1 MSNAKEKMD
10 IYFDHRAPSI
20 VVEIED
26 YKKGYIDIR
35 RRGGKIRA
43 FTEITKENVQHCKEL
58 MRLVDELRHLGGVK
72 GGLAVSESEYMATTV
87 LQQAQPLT
95 QVIYSNVKEVVE
107 QGQYIFDTLWNTAVP
122 AEQRIRE
129 IEEGIMHRETRIIE
143 EPDEIVREITRLIT
157 SSNELYTCTTP
168 GGLLYSY
175 NYFFEINKEIMEK
188 FKKGEHK
195 GIKFITSIDSDNVK
209 LSKIFLDYGME
220 IRHVK
225 NLPPMSFGVSD
236 KEIAATIEKMENGK
250 MVQSL
255 LISNERDYITHFTS
269 IFEELWKNGIDA
281 KERIRDIEEGKHLA
295 SIEVIQ
301 NADTTAKLYVD
312 IVKSAKNEIL
322 LIIPT
327 TNAILR
333 QEKIGAIPSLA
344 EAAKERNVKVRLLT
358 PSSPQS
364 LSQSTIANLKGLD
377 HVNVDIDIRYI
388 EQMSDTK
395 ATILIVDRKESL
407 VMELRDDLKASF
419 NGAIG
424 LSTYSTSKAGV
435 LSYVAIFENLWKQAE
450 LYRHVKDANERLK
463 VHDKMQKEFI
473 DIAAHELRTPIQ
485 PILGLADILYSKIN
499 NNEQLEYLD
508 IIIRNAR
515 RLQALTENILDV
527 SKIESNSLILKKEQ
541 FDLNKAI
548 LHVITDYKNQIKN
561 TDKIKVILISKG
573 DFFVYADQMRIT
585 QVISNLLNNA
595 IKSTKYDGSIYIK
608 LEKEREKM
616 ANGDNDHIVVSI
628 KDSGE
633 GIHSDIKP
641 YLFSKFTTKS
651 DQGTGLGLFI
661 SKNIIKAHGGK
672 IWAENNDI
680 GEKGATFY
688 FTLPLVT

>member
-20 VVEIED
+20 VVEIEE
-26 YKKGYIDIR
+26 YKNGYIDIR

-107 QGQYIFDTLWNTAVP
+107 QGQYIFDTLWSTAVP

-129 IEEGIMHRETRIIE
+129 IEEGVIHKETRIIE
-143 EPDEIVREITRLIT
+143 EPDEIVQEIARLT
-157 SSNELYTCTTP
+157 ANSNELYTCITP

-175 NYFFEINKEIMEK
+175 NYFFEIKKKLMDK
-188 FKKGEHK
+188 YKKGEHK
-195 GIKFITSIDSDNVK
+195 GIKYITSIDSDNVK
-209 LSKIFLDYGME
+209 LSKIYLDYGME

-255 LISNERDYITHFTS
+255 LISNEPDYITHFTS

-281 KERIRDIEEGKHLA
+281 KDRIRDIEEGKHLA

-301 NADTTAKLYVD
+301 NADTAAKLYVG
-312 IVKSAKNEIL
+312 IVKSAKKEIL

-333 QEKIGAIPSLA
+333 QEKIGVIPSLA

-358 PSSPQS
+358 PSPPQS
-364 LSQSTIANLKGLD
+364 LPLSTIANLKELD

-407 VMELRDDLKASF
+407 VMELRDDSKASF

-450 LYRHVKDANERLK
+450 LYQHVKDANERLK

-499 NNEQLEYLD
+499 NNEQLGYLD

-515 RLQALTENILDV
+515 RLQGLTENILDV

-561 TDKIKVILISKG
+561 TDKIKIILISKG
-573 DFFVYADQMRIT
+573 DFFVYADQIRIT

-608 LEKEREKM
+608 LEKEAEKK
-616 ANGDNDHIVVSI
+616 ANGGNDHIVVSI

-661 SKNIIKAHGGK
+661 SKNIVEAHGGK
-672 IWAENNDI
+672 IWAENNAI

-688 FTLPLVT
+688 FTLPRVE

>member
-1 MSNAKEKMD
+1 M
-10 IYFDHRAPSI
+10 
-20 VVEIED
+20 
-26 YKKGYIDIR
+26 
-35 RRGGKIRA
+35 
-43 FTEITKENVQHCKEL
+43 
-58 MRLVDELRHLGGVK
+58 
-72 GGLAVSESEYMATTV
+72 
-87 LQQAQPLT
+87 
-95 QVIYSNVKEVVE
+95 
-107 QGQYIFDTLWNTAVP
+107 
-122 AEQRIRE
+122 
-129 IEEGIMHRETRIIE
+129 
-143 EPDEIVREITRLIT
+143 
-157 SSNELYTCTTP
+157 
-168 GGLLYSY
+168 
-175 NYFFEINKEIMEK
+175 
-188 FKKGEHK
+188 
-195 GIKFITSIDSDNVK
+195 
-209 LSKIFLDYGME
+209 
-220 IRHVK
+220 
-225 NLPPMSFGVSD
+225 
-236 KEIAATIEKMENGK
+236 
-250 MVQSL
+250 
-255 LISNERDYITHFTS
+255 
-269 IFEELWKNGIDA
+269 
-281 KERIRDIEEGKHLA
+281 
-295 SIEVIQ
+295 
-301 NADTTAKLYVD
+301 D

-322 LIIPT
+322 LVIPT

-377 HVNVDIDIRYI
+377 HVNADIDIRYI

-407 VMELRDDLKASF
+407 VMELRDDSKASF

-435 LSYVAIFENLWKQAE
+435 LSYVAIFENLWRQAE
-450 LYRHVKDANERLK
+450 LYQHVKDANERLK

-608 LEKEREKM
+608 LEKEREKI

-661 SKNIIKAHGGK
+661 SKNIIEAHGGK

>member
-20 VVEIED
+20 VVEIEE
-26 YKKGYIDIR
+26 YKNGYIDIR

-107 QGQYIFDTLWNTAVP
+107 QGQYIFDTLWSTAVP

-129 IEEGIMHRETRIIE
+129 IEEGVIHKETRIIE
-143 EPDEIVREITRLIT
+143 EPDEIVQEIARLT
-157 SSNELYTCTTP
+157 ANSNELYTCITP

-175 NYFFEINKEIMEK
+175 NYFFEIKKELMDK
-188 FKKGEHK
+188 YKKGEHK
-195 GIKFITSIDSDNVK
+195 GIKYITSIDSDNVK
-209 LSKIFLDYGME
+209 LSKIYLDYGME

-255 LISNERDYITHFTS
+255 LVSNEPDYITHFTS

-281 KERIRDIEEGKHLA
+281 KDRIRDIEEGKHLA

-301 NADTTAKLYVD
+301 NADTAAKLYVG
-312 IVKSAKNEIL
+312 IVKSAKKEIL

-333 QEKIGAIPSLA
+333 QEKIGVIPSLA

-358 PSSPQS
+358 PSPPQS
-364 LSQSTIANLKGLD
+364 LPLSAIANLKGLD

-407 VMELRDDLKASF
+407 VMELRDDSKASF

-450 LYRHVKDANERLK
+450 LYQHVKDANERLK

-499 NNEQLEYLD
+499 NNEQLGYLD

-515 RLQALTENILDV
+515 RLQGLTENILDV

-561 TDKIKVILISKG
+561 TDKIKIILISKG
-573 DFFVYADQMRIT
+573 DFFVYADQIRIT

-595 IKSTKYDGSIYIK
+595 IKSTKYDGSIHIK
-608 LEKEREKM
+608 LEKEAGKK

-628 KDSGE
+628 KDSGG

-661 SKNIIKAHGGK
+661 SKNIVEAHGGK
-672 IWAENNDI
+672 IWAENNAI

-688 FTLPLVT
+688 FTLPRVE

>member
-20 VVEIED
+20 VVEIEE
-26 YKKGYIDIR
+26 YKNGYIDIR

-43 FTEITKENVQHCKEL
+43 FTEVTKENVQHCKEL

-107 QGQYIFDTLWNTAVP
+107 QGQYIFDTLWSTAVP

-129 IEEGIMHRETRIIE
+129 IEEGVIHKETRIIE
-143 EPDEIVREITRLIT
+143 EPDEIVQEIARLT
-157 SSNELYTCTTP
+157 ANSNELYTCITP

-175 NYFFEINKEIMEK
+175 NYFFEIKKKLMDK
-188 FKKGEHK
+188 YKKGEHK
-195 GIKFITSIDSDNVK
+195 GIKYITSIDSDNVK
-209 LSKIFLDYGME
+209 LSKIYLDYGME

-255 LISNERDYITHFTS
+255 LISNEPDYITHFTS

-281 KERIRDIEEGKHLA
+281 KDRIRDIEEGKHLA

-301 NADTTAKLYVD
+301 NADTAAKLYVG
-312 IVKSAKNEIL
+312 IVKSAKKEIL

-333 QEKIGAIPSLA
+333 QEKIGVIPSLA

-358 PSSPQS
+358 PSPPQS
-364 LSQSTIANLKGLD
+364 LPLSTIANLKGLD

-407 VMELRDDLKASF
+407 VMELRDDSKASF

-450 LYRHVKDANERLK
+450 LYQHVKDANERLK
-463 VHDKMQKEFI
+463 EHDKMQKEFI

-561 TDKIKVILISKG
+561 TDKIKIMLISNG
-573 DFFVYADQMRIT
+573 DFFVYADQIRIT

-608 LEKEREKM
+608 LEKEREKI
-616 ANGDNDHIVVSI
+616 ANGDNDHIVVSV

-661 SKNIIKAHGGK
+661 SKNIIEAHGGK

>member
-122 AEQRIRE
+122 AKQRIRE
-129 IEEGIMHRETRIIE
+129 IEEGIIHRETRIIE
-143 EPDEIVREITRLIT
+143 EPDEIVREIARLTT
-157 SSNELYTCTTP
+157 SSNELYTCITP

-175 NYFFEINKEIMEK
+175 NYFFEINKKLMEK
-188 FKKGEHK
+188 FKKGEHR

-255 LISNERDYITHFTS
+255 LISNEPDYITHFTS

-333 QEKIGAIPSLA
+333 QEKIGVISSLA

-407 VMELRDDLKASF
+407 VMELRDDSKASF

-450 LYRHVKDANERLK
+450 LYQHVKDANERLK

-661 SKNIIKAHGGK
+661 SKNIIEAHGGK

>member
-20 VVEIED
+20 VVEIEE
-26 YKKGYIDIR
+26 YKNGYTDIR

-43 FTEITKENVQHCKEL
+43 FTEITKENVHYCKEL
-58 MRLVDELRHLGGVK
+58 MRLVDELRHLAGVK

-107 QGQYIFDTLWNTAVP
+107 QGQYIFDTLWSTAVP

-129 IEEGIMHRETRIIE
+129 IDEGIVHKETRIIE
-143 EPDEIVREITRLIT
+143 EPDEIVQQIARLT
-157 SSNELYTCTTP
+157 ASSNELYTCITP

-175 NYFFEINKEIMEK
+175 NYFFEIKKKLMEK
-188 FKKGEHK
+188 YKKGEHK
-195 GIKFITSIDSDNVK
+195 GIKYITSIDSDNIK
-209 LSKIFLDYGME
+209 LSKIYLDYGME

-255 LISNERDYITHFTS
+255 LISNEPDYITHFTS

-281 KERIRDIEEGKHLA
+281 KDRIRDIEEGKHLA

-301 NADTTAKLYVD
+301 NADTAAKLYVS
-312 IVKSAKNEIL
+312 IVKSAKKEIL

-333 QEKIGAIPSLA
+333 QEKIGVIPSLA

-358 PSSPQS
+358 PSPPQS
-364 LSQSTIANLKGLD
+364 LSLSTIANLKGLD

-388 EQMSDTK
+388 EQMSDAK
-395 ATILIVDRKESL
+395 ATILIVDGKESL
-407 VMELRDDLKASF
+407 VMELRDDSKASF

-435 LSYVAIFENLWKQAE
+435 LSYVSIFENLWKQAE
-450 LYRHVKDANERLK
+450 LYQHVKDANERLK

-515 RLQALTENILDV
+515 RLQGLTENILDV

-561 TDKIKVILISKG
+561 TDKIKVILVSKG
-573 DFFVYADQMRIT
+573 DFFVYADQIRIT

-608 LEKEREKM
+608 LEKEGEKI

-661 SKNIIKAHGGK
+661 SKNIVEAHGGK
-672 IWAENNDI
+672 IWAENNAL
-680 GEKGATFY
+680 GEKGATFH
-688 FTLPLVT
+688 FTLPLVG

>member
-20 VVEIED
+20 VVEIEE
-26 YKKGYIDIR
+26 YKNGYIDIR

-43 FTEITKENVQHCKEL
+43 FTEVTKENVQHCKEL

-107 QGQYIFDTLWNTAVP
+107 QGQYIFDTLWSTAVP

-129 IEEGIMHRETRIIE
+129 IEEGVIHKETRIIE
-143 EPDEIVREITRLIT
+143 EPDEIVQEIARLT
-157 SSNELYTCTTP
+157 ANSNELYTCITP

-175 NYFFEINKEIMEK
+175 NYFFEIKKKLMDK
-188 FKKGEHK
+188 YKKGEHK
-195 GIKFITSIDSDNVK
+195 GIKYITSIDSDNVK
-209 LSKIFLDYGME
+209 LSKIYLDYGME

-255 LISNERDYITHFTS
+255 LISNEPDYITHFTS

-281 KERIRDIEEGKHLA
+281 KDRIRDIEEGKHLA

-301 NADTTAKLYVD
+301 NADTAAKLYVG
-312 IVKSAKNEIL
+312 IVKSAKKEIL

-333 QEKIGAIPSLA
+333 QEKIGVISSLA

-358 PSSPQS
+358 PSPPQS
-364 LSQSTIANLKGLD
+364 LPLSTIANLKGLD

-407 VMELRDDLKASF
+407 VMELRDDSKASF

-450 LYRHVKDANERLK
+450 LYQHVKDANERLK
-463 VHDKMQKEFI
+463 EHDKMQKEFI

-499 NNEQLEYLD
+499 NNEQLGYLD

-515 RLQALTENILDV
+515 RLQGLTENILDV

-561 TDKIKVILISKG
+561 TDKIKIMLISNG
-573 DFFVYADQMRIT
+573 DFFVYADQIRIT

-608 LEKEREKM
+608 LEKEAGKK
-616 ANGDNDHIVVSI
+616 ADGDNDHIVVSI

-661 SKNIIKAHGGK
+661 SKNIVEAHGGK
-672 IWAENNDI
+672 IWAENNAI

-688 FTLPLVT
+688 FTLPSVE

>member
-20 VVEIED
+20 VVEIEE
-26 YKKGYIDIR
+26 YKNGYTDIR

-43 FTEITKENVQHCKEL
+43 FTEITKENVHYCKEL
-58 MRLVDELRHLGGVK
+58 MRLVDELRHLAGVK

-107 QGQYIFDTLWNTAVP
+107 QGQYIFDTLWSTAVP

-129 IEEGIMHRETRIIE
+129 IEEGIIHKETRIIE
-143 EPDEIVREITRLIT
+143 EPDEIVKQIARLT
-157 SSNELYTCTTP
+157 ASSNELYTCITP

-175 NYFFEINKEIMEK
+175 NYFFEIKKKLMEK
-188 FKKGEHK
+188 YKKGEHK
-195 GIKFITSIDSDNVK
+195 GIKYITSIDSDNIK
-209 LSKIFLDYGME
+209 LSKIYLGYGME

-255 LISNERDYITHFTS
+255 LISNEPDYITHFTS

-281 KERIRDIEEGKHLA
+281 KDRIRDIEEGKHLA

-301 NADTTAKLYVD
+301 NADTAAKLYVS
-312 IVKSAKNEIL
+312 IVKSAKKEIL

-333 QEKIGAIPSLA
+333 QEKIGVIPSLA

-358 PSSPQS
+358 PSPPQS
-364 LSQSTIANLKGLD
+364 LSLSTVANLKGLD

-388 EQMSDTK
+388 EQMSDAK
-395 ATILIVDRKESL
+395 ATILIVDGKESL
-407 VMELRDDLKASF
+407 VMELRDDSKASF

-435 LSYVAIFENLWKQAE
+435 LSYVSIFENLWKQAE
-450 LYRHVKDANERLK
+450 LYQHVKDANERLK

-515 RLQALTENILDV
+515 RLQGLTENILDV

-561 TDKIKVILISKG
+561 TDKIKVILVSKG
-573 DFFVYADQMRIT
+573 DFFVYADQIRIT

-608 LEKEREKM
+608 LEKEGEKI

-661 SKNIIKAHGGK
+661 SKNIVEAHGGK
-672 IWAENNDI
+672 IWAENNAI

-688 FTLPLVT
+688 FTLPLVG

>member
-1 MSNAKEKMD
+1 
-10 IYFDHRAPSI
+10 
-20 VVEIED
+20 
-26 YKKGYIDIR
+26 
-35 RRGGKIRA
+35 
-43 FTEITKENVQHCKEL
+43 
-58 MRLVDELRHLGGVK
+58 
-72 GGLAVSESEYMATTV
+72 
-87 LQQAQPLT
+87 
-95 QVIYSNVKEVVE
+95 
-107 QGQYIFDTLWNTAVP
+107 
-122 AEQRIRE
+122 
-129 IEEGIMHRETRIIE
+129 
-143 EPDEIVREITRLIT
+143 
-157 SSNELYTCTTP
+157 
-168 GGLLYSY
+168 
-175 NYFFEINKEIMEK
+175 
-188 FKKGEHK
+188 
-195 GIKFITSIDSDNVK
+195 
-209 LSKIFLDYGME
+209 
-220 IRHVK
+220 
-225 NLPPMSFGVSD
+225 
-236 KEIAATIEKMENGK
+236 
-250 MVQSL
+250 
-255 LISNERDYITHFTS
+255 
-269 IFEELWKNGIDA
+269 
-281 KERIRDIEEGKHLA
+281 
-295 SIEVIQ
+295 
-301 NADTTAKLYVD
+301 
-312 IVKSAKNEIL
+312 
-322 LIIPT
+322 
-327 TNAILR
+327 
-333 QEKIGAIPSLA
+333 
-344 EAAKERNVKVRLLT
+344 
-358 PSSPQS
+358 
-364 LSQSTIANLKGLD
+364 
-377 HVNVDIDIRYI
+377 
-388 EQMSDTK
+388 MSDTK

-407 VMELRDDLKASF
+407 VMELRDDSKASF

-450 LYRHVKDANERLK
+450 LYQHVKDANERLK

-499 NNEQLEYLD
+499 NNEQLGYLD

-515 RLQALTENILDV
+515 RLQGLTENILDV